1 MKQKILLPGG
11 SGFLGQNAA
20 QYFIAKGYEVAVLTR
35 GKTKVAHG
43 ISYINWDGKT
53 LDAWTKEVD
62 AAHAVINF
70 TGRTVDCIYN
80 GKNKKEIIDS
90 RVDSVNV
97 LTQAILQSA
106 TPPTVFVQAASL
118 AIFGDTTELCTDES
132 KLGEGFSVEVCKLW
146 EQAFFAT
153 PLPYTRKVL
162 LRIGFVLGDDGG
174 ALEPLTKLVKAFLG
188 GTVGSGK
195 QYISWLH
202 IEDMNR
208 IFDFAISDI
217 KASGVYNATS
227 TAPVTNAEFMKAL
240 RKALG
245 RPWSPPVPELAVRFG
260 AHFIMRTDA
269 SLALT
274 GRNCMPKRLLDQG
287 FQFKHVQLAESLKE
301 LASK

>member
-20 QYFIAKGYEVAVLTR
+20 QYFKAKGYDVVVLTR
-35 GKTKVAHG
+35 GKDKVVNG
-43 ISYINWDGKT
+43 ITYVNWDGKT
-53 LDAWTKEVD
+53 LGAWTKEVD
-62 AAHAVINF
+62 TAHAIINF

-80 GKNKKEIIDS
+80 EHNKKEIIDS

-97 LTQAILQSA
+97 LIQAILQSS
-106 TPPTVFVQAASL
+106 TPPAVFVQAASL
-118 AIFGDTTELCTDES
+118 AIFGDTTEVCTEES

-146 EQAFFAT
+146 EQAFFTT
-153 PLPYTRKVL
+153 PLPNTRKVL

-174 ALEPLTKLVKAFLG
+174 ALAPLTKLVKAFLG

-208 IFDFAISDI
+208 IFDFAVTENRAEGI
-217 KASGVYNATS
+217 YNATS
-227 TAPVTNAEFMKAL
+227 IAPVTNAEFMKAL

-245 RPWSPPVPELAVRFG
+245 RPWSAPVPALAVRFG
-260 AHFIMRTDA
+260 AHFIMHTDA
-269 SLALT
+269 ILALT
-274 GRNCMPKRLLDQG
+274 GRNCMPQKLLDQG
-287 FQFKHVQLAESLKE
+287 FQFKYVQLAESLKD